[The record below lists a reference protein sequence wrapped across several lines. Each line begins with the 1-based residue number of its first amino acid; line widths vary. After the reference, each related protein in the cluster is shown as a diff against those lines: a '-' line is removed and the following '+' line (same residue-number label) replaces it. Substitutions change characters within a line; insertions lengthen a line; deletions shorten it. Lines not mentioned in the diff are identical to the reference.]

1 MTCKIKISLSAGL
14 IALAISAVF
23 FLFYRGCFER
33 NLPIAYEGDAFSV
46 LTTIQG
52 YAEEDTNPVTPRFLS
67 RLNAPF
73 KGAWSDFP
81 QEKFVF
87 WPAGFFVAWLGVA
100 LGSTV

>member
-33 NLPIAYEGDAFSV
+33 NVPLSYEGDAFSV
-46 LTTIQG
+46 MMTIQG
-52 YAEEDTNPVTPRFLS
+52 YAEGDTNPLTPRFLE

-73 KGAWSDFP
+73 QGAWSDFP

-87 WPAGFFVAWLGVA
+87 WPAGWLVA
-100 LGSTV
+100 LFGLEW